1 MNVEELHESN
11 QENIAENTANEAHI
25 EENQSLQ
32 EKLTAQVAEEKD
44 KFLRLFAEFD
54 NYKKRSQKER
64 LEYFK
69 YANQE
74 ILVALLPVLD
84 DFERCVKEL
93 EKEQSQELEGVK
105 LIQQKLNNALKDK
118 GLQTIEVKIGDEL
131 DTEKHDAITQI
142 AAPTAEL
149 KNKIVDVI
157 ETGYQLQDKVI
168 RFAKVIVGN

>member
-1 MNVEELHESN
+1 MNVDELQESN
-11 QENIAENTANEAHI
+11 QENIAENIRSESFT
-25 EENQSLQ
+25 EENQSLE

-93 EKEQSQELEGVK
+93 EKEQSKELEGIK
-105 LIQQKLNNALKDK
+105 LIQQKLNNTLKDK

>member
-1 MNVEELHESN
+1 MNVDELQESN
-11 QENIAENTANEAHI
+11 QENIAENTASESFT
-25 EENQSLQ
+25 EENQSQ
-32 EKLTAQVAEEKD
+32 EQKLTEQLAEEKD

-74 ILVALLPVLD
+74 LIIALLPVID
-84 DFERCVKEL
+84 DFERCIKEL
-93 EKEQSQELEGVK
+93 QKENSQDLEGIT
-105 LIQQKLNNALKDK
+105 LIQQKLNNILKDK
-118 GLQTIEVKIGDEL
+118 GLQAVEVKIGDDL
-131 DTEKHDAITQI
+131 DVEKHDAITQI
-142 AAPTAEL
+142 PAPNEEL